1 MEIVNRSYLRRSGQL
16 GLGIWGLRWLGSPAS
31 DADFLLVAAA
41 GICIA
46 ICESWQG
53 TGQVVAIVATT
64 LVLEAGL

>member
-1 MEIVNRSYLRRSGQL
+1 
-16 GLGIWGLRWLGSPAS
+16 LRWLDSPAS
-31 DADFLLVAAA
+31 DADFLQVAAA

-53 TGQVVAIVATT
+53 TGQVVVIVAAT